1 MKKEMVEGLVFS
13 FFSFSD
19 YENTLKVKC
28 IGNVTLN
35 FTNFKWLN
43 KSIKR
48 NLFFYN
54 RLFVKVL
61 TKLWLWIS

>member
-48 NLFFYN
+48 NLFLQSSFCEDPN
-54 RLFVKVL
+54 KTMVMD
-61 TKLWLWIS
+61 

>member
-48 NLFFYN
+48 NLFFLQSSFCEGPN
-54 RLFVKVL
+54 KTMVMD
-61 TKLWLWIS
+61 